1 MAEAAELS
9 LVGTPGDAAAHYN
22 EAITASFDYYE
33 VADVAT
39 YLAQPSVAYATAT
52 GTWKEKIGTQKWI
65 SLYNQGFLAW
75 TEFRRL
81 DYPALVAPD
90 TADDAAEGF
99 VPRRFTYPIG
109 EQTLNGDNYTTAAAA
124 VGGDKLSTKLFWDN
138 F

>member
-109 EQTLNGDNYTTAAAA
+109 EQTL
-124 VGGDKLSTKLFWDN
+124 KR
-138 F
+138 